1 MTKQMKMLFYG
12 LVVLVGIL
20 AASTTFF
27 AAKSRQGGSNT
38 QVTKSNPPAVSSTE
52 GEETKNPT
60 PQVSTAVTRPATE
73 KASHPAKTYTI
84 QSRETLFGIAQKE
97 GTTMSELAEANGIS
111 DTDKIQAGQVLI
123 IPENGQVEFILDN
136 TKAANLQSGV
146 DQGKTAWRL
155 NPDETA
161 RADASGA
168 YGLEISDVYTVK
180 DRNDEG
186 GKATVN
192 ASSEN
197 GNFVIILIQPV
208 TKGQKGIW
216 AIQSIKKV

>member
-27 AAKSRQGGSNT
+27 VAKSRQGGSST
-38 QVTKSNPPAVSSTE
+38 QVAKSSKPEVSSTGE
-52 GEETKNPT
+52 GETKTPT

-73 KASHPAKTYTI
+73 KPSHPAKTYTI
-84 QSRETLFGIAQKE
+84 QGRDTLLGIAQKQ
-97 GTTMSELAEANGIS
+97 GTTLAELADANGIS

-136 TKAANLQSGV
+136 TKSTSLQTGV
-146 DQGKTAWRL
+146 DQGKTPWRL

-168 YGLEISDVYTVK
+168 YGLKISDVYTVK
-180 DRNDEG
+180 DRSDE
-186 GKATVN
+186 GKATVT

-197 GNFVIILIQPV
+197 GNLVISLIQPV